1 MKLKCGGL
9 MKVIMQS
16 WLSSCERGRQASRD
30 SPRQTESE
38 QREKE
43 RKTHAE

>member
-9 MKVIMQS
+9 MKVTTQS

-30 SPRQTESE
+30 SPKETELE